1 MSDRKFL
8 CLQASASHQG
18 GAMPSA
24 DEMQRMYSAFD
35 KWRQEFASNIVDLGG
50 RLTGPMTV
58 ATSAGDIDGASIEAR
73 EMFGGYMILNAGSLE
88 QAVQIARACP
98 GVVGPNSSV
107 TVREIAA

>member
-1 MSDRKFL
+1 MTTKKFL
-8 CLQASASHQG
+8 CLQASATNQG

-35 KWRQEFASNIVDLGG
+35 NWRQEFASNIVDLGG
-50 RLTGPMTV
+50 SLTGPVTV

-73 EMFGGYMILNAGSLE
+73 EMFGGYMILSASTLE

-98 GVVGPNSSV
+98 GVVGPNSNV
-107 TVREIAA
+107 TIREIAA